1 MLHLELGQD
10 WVAEPHRRK
19 AQRTI
24 ERCTRPHSNGSSDLF
39 ATWTHTISSIQRSLL
54 MDVVWTWFGLDT

>member
-10 WVAEPHRRK
+10 WVAQPHRLK

-39 ATWTHTISSIQRSLL
+39 ATWTHTILPPFNVPFL
-54 MDVVWTWFGLDT
+54 WTWFGLDT